1 MPSLRKVPRSPFWI
15 ACFRDAKGRQYNRS
29 TKKKDKGSAAAVAL
43 EFERMAGGWMADNPT
58 VSAVFDL
65 ASSLSERIGQP
76 LQLVTVAQEFKG
88 YVASL
93 ESKSDSTR
101 ERYKQIIEEFLA
113 ALGDSA
119 SKKLAALDSREI
131 LAFRDARLKSGLSPT
146 SADFESKLIR
156 SVLKRA
162 MLAGRIA
169 SNPAVNVPLLNRK
182 GAVRGVFEPEQVRA
196 LLMAC
201 DGFNRRGQD
210 AGKDWRGAMLV
221 AFYTGARLSDVANLR
236 WHNVDLAK
244 RTLRYTEKKK
254 RFATEILV
262 PLHDELETHLI
273 GLSAP
278 DDPEASLFPALAGR
292 NTGGANGLSR
302 EFVMLMGRAGIE
314 RRVIRAGASDD
325 EKKPGEMKG
334 RNIFDLGEHSFR
346 HSFNSH
352 LSRAGVPED
361 VRQRLC
367 GHDSKE
373 VNRRYTHHE
382 IETLRASVAKLPGVS
397 AFPAKESG
405 KGAAKNR
412 KGAKRA

>member
-1 MPSLRKVPRSPFWI
+1 
-15 ACFRDAKGRQYNRS
+15 
-29 TKKKDKGSAAAVAL
+29 
-43 EFERMAGGWMADNPT
+43 
-58 VSAVFDL
+58 
-65 ASSLSERIGQP
+65 
-76 LQLVTVAQEFKG
+76 LQLVTVEQEFKG
-88 YVASL
+88 YVAGL
-93 ESKSDSTR
+93 ESKSESTR
-101 ERYKQIIEEFLA
+101 ARYEQIISEFLS

-131 LAFRDARLKSGLSPT
+131 LAFRDARLTAGLSPT
-146 SADFESKLIR
+146 SADFELKLVR

-201 DGFNRRGQD
+201 EGFTRRGQD
-210 AGKDWRGAMLV
+210 AGRDWRGAMLI

-236 WHNVDLAK
+236 WHNIDLAK

-262 PLHDELETHLI
+262 PLHDELETHLL
-273 GLSAP
+273 GLSSP

-292 NTGGANGLSR
+292 ETGGANGLSR

-314 RRVIRAGASDD
+314 RRVIRAGGDGP
-325 EKKPGEMKG
+325 ETKG

-382 IETLRASVAKLPGVS
+382 IETLRESVAKLPGVS
-397 AFPAKESG
+397 AFPAKNND
-405 KGAAKNR
+405 KGAAKKR